1 MPTNAGTGGDG
12 AHAEEE
18 EDERKAIGGGGGS
31 SRKSSSSGY
40 DAFLGMTQV
49 TAADPGRGRG
59 RLGDGDASFDT
70 DDGGAHWD
78 VQHSTHAAGYAHGGG
93 ADSEEEGDEEAAE
106 EEDAAD
112 DELEYHK
119 YAAVGA
125 SAIRDLNRLLALSG
139 SDAQPSSFDAPAGSS
154 DNPEAVL
161 DAAIGQLAVADAGHA
176 TSTPPP

>member
-1 MPTNAGTGGDG
+1 M
-12 AHAEEE
+12 
-18 EDERKAIGGGGGS
+18 R
-31 SRKSSSSGY
+31 
-40 DAFLGMTQV
+40 
-49 TAADPGRGRG
+49 RGRRQNLF
-59 RLGDGDASFDT
+59 RLLYRFVFGD
-70 DDGGAHWD
+70 
-78 VQHSTHAAGYAHGGG
+78 V
-93 ADSEEEGDEEAAE
+93 ADF
-106 EEDAAD
+106 D

-139 SDAQPSSFDAPAGSS
+139 SDAQPSSFDAPAGSG